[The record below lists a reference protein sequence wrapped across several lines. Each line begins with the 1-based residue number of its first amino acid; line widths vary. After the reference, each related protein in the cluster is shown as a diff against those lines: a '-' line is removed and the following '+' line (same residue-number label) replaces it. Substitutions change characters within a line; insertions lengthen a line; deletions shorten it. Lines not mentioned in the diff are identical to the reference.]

1 MSIDPNNLSGTAT
14 LTFSEEFNGNS
25 LDASVWNTAYPW
37 NAANGGT
44 NLSNK
49 EEQWYINSNY
59 GPTAALA
66 ADTYQ
71 VKDGML
77 HIKAQPTPSGYKQHV
92 DGYNYTS
99 GMITTHD
106 KFEQTYGY
114 FEMRADIPSGKGM
127 WPAFW
132 LLQPGNWPPEIDIME
147 VIGSR
152 PDHLETFVHYSD
164 GGHQRQGNTTY
175 YPGLSDGFQ
184 TYGVNWQA
192 DTITWYLNGKEVFKV
207 NTPADLHDP
216 MYMLVNL
223 AVGGSWPGS
232 PDANTQFPATM
243 SIDYIRAY
251 SELPEG
257 MVPPPVVPDA
267 EDEADEVVG
276 EVVDEVIEENSAVE
290 EDASEGETEDG
301 SVDGEQQEEAPKAN
315 PDADDAVAELP
326 EKVEPVEDEAD
337 LVDEIELELED
348 DSEVEDE
355 NDTAFEDELVDSPE
369 TERPV
374 AEVEVPADVEEI
386 VVDETPI
393 AAAPDTGN
401 GRSPANWDKFIEAFA
416 GFGKNSAGNDG
427 WSKMAD
433 KFSNKADKFT
443 AKAEE
448 FAAKK
453 AGIAD
458 KMLAKKTVF
467 EGNDDAIDFSASSV
481 SGRDMS
487 KVFKGSGF
495 EVGNTKLDFG
505 SRMEAIG
512 DRIAA
517 FQDKGM
523 SSQAQKF
530 QDLNMG
536 DFDLNKSFAEGI
548 AEQAVSQSAF
558 DFA

>member
-1 MSIDPNNLSGTAT
+1 MSIDPKNLNGTAV
-14 LTFSEEFNGNS
+14 LTFSEEFDGNS
-25 LDASVWNTAYPW
+25 LNSSVWNTAYPW

-49 EEQWYINSNY
+49 EEQWYINENY

-77 HIKAQPTPSGYKQHV
+77 HIKAQPTPAGYKQHV

-99 GMITTHD
+99 GMITTHST
-106 KFEQTYGY
+106 FEQKYGY

-132 LLQPGNWPPEIDIME
+132 LLQPGKWPPEIDIME

-152 PDHLETFVHYSD
+152 PDHLELHVHYMEN
-164 GGHQRQGNTTY
+164 GQQRQGKTVH

-192 DTITWYLNGKEVFKV
+192 DTITWYLNGEKVFEVD
-207 NTPADLHDP
+207 TPPDLHDP

-243 SIDYIRAY
+243 KVDYVRAY
-251 SELPEG
+251 SEMPEG
-257 MVPPPVVPDA
+257 MVPPPAMP
-267 EDEADEVVG
+267 EIEEEVV
-276 EVVDEVIEENSAVE
+276 EKAPVVDEELTDELNEDQADEAEREEAGKNDPEVEEIEETDEAGIIDDSPESEEPVE
-290 EDASEGETEDG
+290 EEPVDEEPVDEEPEEKPEEEPVAEGET
-301 SVDGEQQEEAPKAN
+301 
-315 PDADDAVAELP
+315 
-326 EKVEPVEDEAD
+326 PVEEAD
-337 LVDEIELELED
+337 L
-348 DSEVEDE
+348 
-355 NDTAFEDELVDSPE
+355 
-369 TERPV
+369 
-374 AEVEVPADVEEI
+374 
-386 VVDETPI
+386 DETPI
-393 AAAPDTGN
+393 VPDTNTGN
-401 GRSPANWDKFIEAFA
+401 GRNPASWDKFIEAFA
-416 GFGKNSAGNDG
+416 GFGNGGSGNDG

-433 KFSNKADKFT
+433 KFAAKAAKFDAKADKFA

-453 AGIAD
+453 AGIAE

-467 EGNDDAIDFSASSV
+467 EADDAASDFFASVAPTSTS

-487 KVFKGSGF
+487 KLFKGNGF
-495 EVGNTKLDFG
+495 EVSNAKLDFG
-505 SRMEAIG
+505 SQRMDAFN
-512 DRIAA
+512 DRVAA
-517 FQDKGM
+517 FQEKSMG
-523 SSQAQKF
+523 SHAQKF

-536 DFDLNKSFAEGI
+536 DFDLSKTFAEGI
-548 AEQAVSQSAF
+548 ADQAMSQANF
-558 DFA
+558 DFV